1 MLSSNGICFSCWI
14 YIKLKNFS
22 SGWIIAKL
30 ILQWVVRPCVV
41 MPGKSETTFWFWKFP
56 DCFMHID
63 TFSCWSGLRSVIWS
77 IKKIKKIHSC
87 SVQIFSICFV
97 ISFWPYR
104 S

>member
-41 MPGKSETTFWFWKFP
+41 MPGKSETTFWFWKFS
-56 DCFMHID
+56 DCFVD
-63 TFSCWSGLRSVIWS
+63 VNSFRSLRSLPFFRPCLGRIVKPIG
-77 IKKIKKIHSC
+77 KI
-87 SVQIFSICFV
+87 
-97 ISFWPYR
+97 
-104 S
+104 